1 MILSAAVSSW
11 YFEVQSDPGEWNRER
26 GSLCPAARIYCHN
39 VCVCF
44 SKLGLMPACGGVAG
58 NLLLTMSC
66 GACDSLFGN
75 DITDDAIARLT
86 TASHG
91 TVAFFEL

>member
-1 MILSAAVSSW
+1 
-11 YFEVQSDPGEWNRER
+11 
-26 GSLCPAARIYCHN
+26 
-39 VCVCF
+39 
-44 SKLGLMPACGGVAG
+44 MPACGGVAG